1 MVVSFCPST
10 KESNSS
16 HTRERAQTLEY
27 RYLKPDTPTRKMI
40 TDNPEFECFYVKPQ
54 RQALVEYLGGEVCWA
69 PIDFFFSNILPPINP
84 KFNIENIFEEC
95 IVKEELKQSDDSY
108 VWSVFEKDPQDND
121 QHETAVFEPLG
132 EIYKVITDLVK
143 RTHDKGPYLPI
154 QTTSLNI
161 TGNVATWSEKDS
173 DLTPE
178 AHVHLIEPGLGYPKE
193 FHWYNSAFVLEF
205 KKHSNKESE
214 VILNFSS

>member
-1 MVVSFCPST
+1 MVVSLCPST
-10 KESNSS
+10 KKSNSS
-16 HTRERAQTLEY
+16 HTLERTQLLEY
-27 RYLKPDTPTRKMI
+27 KYLKPDTPTRKRI

-69 PIDFFFSNILPPINP
+69 PIDFFFSNILPPIDP

-95 IVKEELKQSDDSY
+95 IVKEELKQSSDSY

-121 QHETAVFEPLG
+121 QHETAVFKPLG
-132 EIYKVITDLVK
+132 EIFKFITDLVK
-143 RTHDKGPYLPI
+143 GAHDKGPYLPI

-161 TGNVATWSEKDS
+161 NGNVATWSEKDS
-173 DLTPE
+173 DLKPD